1 MGFLSELDLV
11 MTLTWSEISR
21 RRAMEWSIRPMSMGL
36 MTGST
41 NGDLL
46 N

>member
-1 MGFLSELDLV
+1 MDFLSELDLV
-11 MTLTWSEISR
+11 MTLTLSEVSR
-21 RRAMEWSIRPMSMGL
+21 RRAMKWSIRPMSMGL

-41 NGDLL
+41 NGGLL